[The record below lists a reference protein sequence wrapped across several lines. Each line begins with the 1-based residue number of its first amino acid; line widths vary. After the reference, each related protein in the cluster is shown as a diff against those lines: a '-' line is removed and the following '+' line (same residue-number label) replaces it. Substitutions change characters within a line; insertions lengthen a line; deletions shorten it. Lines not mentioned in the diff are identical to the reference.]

1 MAGVTLTID
10 AKQVDRVSKRLHQ
23 ILNNLADPR
32 ELLDEIGGYLVSST
46 HLRFEDTE
54 SPAGEPWAEWSEAT
68 QARRA
73 GGVILTD
80 TERLSDSITHQVG
93 KDQVEIGTN
102 VLYAGVHQLGAAKG
116 AFGTDDHGRPIPWGD
131 IPARPYLG
139 LSGDDEA
146 EVLKIIDE
154 WASRQLE
161 AA

>member
-32 ELLDEIGGYLVSST
+32 ELLDEIGSYLVAST

-80 TERLSDSITHQVG
+80 TEILSDSITHQVG
-93 KDQVEIGTN
+93 KDEVEIGTN
-102 VLYAGVHQLGAAKG
+102 VPYAGVHQLGG
-116 AFGTDDHGRPIPWGD
+116 G
-131 IPARPYLG
+131 
-139 LSGDDEA
+139 
-146 EVLKIIDE
+146 
-154 WASRQLE
+154 
-161 AA
+161 